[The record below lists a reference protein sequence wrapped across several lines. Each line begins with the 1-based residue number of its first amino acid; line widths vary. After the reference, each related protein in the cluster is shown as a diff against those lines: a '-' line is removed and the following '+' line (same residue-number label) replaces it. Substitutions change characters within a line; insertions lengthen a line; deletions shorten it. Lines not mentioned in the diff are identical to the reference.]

1 MSIYDDIETMG
12 LRGEDY
18 IAPIADHDEI
28 AAQAFHATSA
38 LLQALQDC
46 GLENVVR
53 TIGWGVV
60 NAVHRE
66 IERMDKRHDE
76 NARTIRDLIH
86 EQDGSEVKD
95 VELQTAMDAQARLEE
110 MRGALVTWRESAAD
124 AFAGGAGEPWLARS
138 GSRTG
143 PRVTA
148 TMIDARAAL
157 KAARDKR
164 HADLN
169 PEGPRFIVTGSLRWT
184 DVDGLFGA
192 LDRLHAMHPDMVLV
206 SKDAKG
212 VERIALQWAAIRGVP
227 AIAAPMDW
235 SNKRQTAFKAIGQ
248 MFALKPAGV
257 VVFENPVDP
266 INGITKNII
275 QTAERDRI
283 RIWRPRRRTAAG

>member
-28 AAQAFHATSA
+28 AAQAHHATSA
-38 LLQALQDC
+38 LLQALADC

-66 IERMDKRHDE
+66 IERMEKRHDE
-76 NARTIRDLIH
+76 NARAIRELIH

-95 VELQTAMDAQARLEE
+95 VELQTAMAAQTRLEE
-110 MRGALVTWRESAAD
+110 MRGALETWREAAAD
-124 AFAGGAGEPWLARS
+124 AYAGATGEPWLARS
-138 GSRTG
+138 GSRSG

-169 PEGPRFIVTGSLRWT
+169 PDGPRFIVTGALHWT
-184 DVDGLFGA
+184 DVDGLFGS
-192 LDRLHAMHPDMVLV
+192 LDRLHALHPDMVVV
-206 SKDAKG
+206 SKEAKG
-212 VERIALQWAAIRGVP
+212 VERIALKWAAMRSVP
-227 AIAAPMDW
+227 AIAVHLDYAHG
-235 SNKRQTAFKAIGQ
+235 NKAAFRAIGE
-248 MFALKPAGV
+248 MFDLNPAGV
-257 VVFENPVDP
+257 VLFEHADEAL
-266 INGITKNII
+266 NGITRNIL
-275 QTAERDRI
+275 QTAERLRI
-283 RIWRPRRRTAAG
+283 RIWKPRGQAAA